1 MNASE
6 IKLVGNTFDSHTDDP
21 KWWDYELEQERI
33 VAQIEKK
40 NAFKLQPIFKKIAEQ
55 GVHKIHVPF

>member
-40 NAFKLQPIFKKIAEQ
+40 NAFNLHPIFK
-55 GVHKIHVPF
+55 